1 MPLAVVGLPAAG
13 CLAVVGLPA
22 ARGLLDAG
30 LGEGDEDDEG
40 DEGDADDAGDR
51 AGALSP
57 SGGIPRT
64 VPAPAS
70 PSGGTGR
77 GGRRFLSSSPDP
89 LTATASARL
98 RATPARQPAV

>member
-13 CLAVVGLPA
+13 CLAVAGLPA
-22 ARGLLDAG
+22 ERGLLDAG
-30 LGEGDEDDEG
+30 LGEGDEDD
-40 DEGDADDAGDR
+40 AGDR

-57 SGGIPRT
+57 SGGMPRT

-70 PSGGTGR
+70 PSGGTGRGGRRGGTGR